1 MRQYGKTCAA
11 ALMLCA
17 MGGNVW
23 AATESAGCARPE
35 DMTALKAA
43 AIQQKLMVA
52 ALSCHAVE
60 FYNKFVVSY
69 RKDLQASDQALQNFF
84 RRVHG
89 RAGTADYHAYKTRLA
104 NASSMQSIGDMPGY
118 CASAQA
124 AFSAA
129 LNTTKISLRDFVS
142 RQDAPVDVAFTP
154 CAVRSARPARPLP
167 AEGSGLAAPN

>member
-1 MRQYGKTCAA
+1 MHRAVKTGAA

-23 AATESAGCARPE
+23 AAGAAGCARPE

-60 FYNKFVVSY
+60 LYNKFVVSY

-84 RRVHG
+84 RRMNG
-89 RAGTADYHAYKTRLA
+89 RTGTADYHAYKTRLA

-124 AFSAA
+124 AFDVA
-129 LNTTKISLRDFVS
+129 LNNTKTSLRDFVS
-142 RQDAPVDVAFTP
+142 RQDTAVDATFRPCETRTARAAKPV
-154 CAVRSARPARPLP
+154 P